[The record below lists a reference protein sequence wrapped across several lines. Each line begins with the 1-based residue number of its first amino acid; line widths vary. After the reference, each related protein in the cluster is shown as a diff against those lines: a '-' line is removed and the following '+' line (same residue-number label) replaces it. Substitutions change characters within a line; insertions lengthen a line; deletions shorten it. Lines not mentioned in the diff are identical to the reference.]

1 MNQLTTFVRPTFR
14 PLVFSRHVSLQIPA
28 TALIKDYSEVPKV
41 RGLPI
46 IGTALDYTRDQF
58 KGKPFIMPLERQKL
72 YGNIYRERPMP
83 NGPEFLVTLDPSD
96 VEKVFRVDGKE
107 PHRPTFSVFD
117 EARKV
122 AKQQRGLVLT

>member
-1 MNQLTTFVRPTFR
+1 MQHLHTSMKAFTD
-14 PLVFSRHVSLQIPA
+14 I
-28 TALIKDYSEVPKV
+28 PKV

-46 IGTALDYTRDQF
+46 IGTALDYTRNQF